1 MKKRLGKATLVYGVV
16 WAACAVLYWGGLA
29 TGALGGGGIMGY
41 TLLALYVALPVAGLV
56 SAFLIGRTRELG
68 WWRLAAPVAAAA
80 LYALFVAV
88 TFGLSTALGL
98 ANVAAAD
105 LAALVLGL
113 VPAAVGLAIGWAT
126 AR

>member
-1 MKKRLGKATLVYGVV
+1 MGKRLSKAVLVYGVV
-16 WAACAVLYWGGLA
+16 WVACAVLYWGGLA

-41 TLLALYVALPVAGLV
+41 TLLALYAALPVAGLV
-56 SAFLIGRTRELG
+56 SAFLVGRTRELG
-68 WWRLAAPVAAAA
+68 WWRLAAPLATAV

-98 ANVAAAD
+98 ANVAAAH
-105 LAALVLGL
+105 LATLVLGL
-113 VPAAVGLAIGWAT
+113 VPAAVGLAIGWAA

>member
-1 MKKRLGKATLVYGVV
+1 MKKRLSKATLVYGAV
-16 WAACAVLYWGGLA
+16 WVACAVLYWGGLA
-29 TGALGGGGIMGY
+29 TGALSGGGIMGY

-56 SAFLIGRTRELG
+56 SAFLIGRTRKLG